1 MGRSTEFR
9 CILVGEGALAVNCAK
24 MLLDRGHLVVGV
36 MPADRN
42 LRIWADANGIP
53 TAGPAEDMTAFC
65 GRQEFDYLFS
75 VVNFKIIPPEVL
87 SMPRRGAINFHDAPL
102 PRYAGM
108 NAVSWALMNGERTH
122 AISWHMMSEEIDA
135 GAILSQRAI
144 EISDRDTALLL
155 NVKCYEAGLAA
166 FAELIPALE
175 AGTARPRPQVA
186 PDRTYFTRLD
196 RPARGGVISFSEDA
210 ERIDALV
217 RALDF
222 GPFRNRFCSAKVAI
236 GNTFYIVG
244 NARPLTAR
252 SVMPPGT
259 IVRCGANSIAVASA
273 THDVELGD
281 IRALDGTPVTPTSLA
296 AKHGLAEG
304 GQLSSFDASASARF
318 ASAER
323 ATSRY
328 EPFWVQRL
336 GGLQPAAIP
345 VVNSEQGAQRPTA
358 PGARTAHLA
367 PEVMAYLDRRD
378 RLTAADLVLGA
389 FAIYLSRIGD
399 ATTFDLWMTDSAYT
413 RLAGDAPGFVSERVP
428 LRVRVAPSLTYA
440 EAVDAVRAEARK
452 ARERGPYALDL
463 TARYP
468 SLREMEETATGEIA
482 VEVASGAESASRRV
496 RPNTLTLALPRDG
509 DEYEWLYDAQ
519 AVDADAVARMD
530 RHLSSVLDDIVRAA
544 DDATVGELE
553 LMLLTPAERAE
564 LVGHGPIPTLPT
576 QDATLHAAF
585 ARQVAA
591 TPGAIAVSAET
602 TAGRLDLSYA
612 ELDRRAEALAAHLRT
627 LGVGVG
633 QVVGLR
639 IERGPDVVI
648 GILAVLKAG
657 AAYLPLDPLYPA
669 ERVAFMLDDAAVGVV
684 LTQRAFVDDIATSPV
699 HIVCLDEA
707 LPPSAT
713 AVSQA
718 VPSRGEDL
726 AYVMYTSGS
735 TGQPKGVRV
744 THRNVLRLFA
754 STVARF
760 GFGPTDVWTMWHS
773 YAFDISVS
781 EFWGALLV
789 GGRLVVVPHGTSRDP
804 ASFRALVQREHVTV
818 LSQTPTGFQAFIN
831 ADQNAPRG
839 EFALR
844 YILLCGEALHLPTL
858 RPWFD
863 RYGDDA
869 PQIINMYG
877 PTETT
882 LYVTYQHITQ
892 AHLTAGAGSIIGEP
906 FADIRIYLLD
916 AHGQPVPTGMAGEI
930 YIAGSGVAA
939 GYLNRPELT
948 AQRFLPDPFHGGPMY
963 RSGDLGRRLPT
974 GELEYLGRIDQQ
986 VKIRGFR
993 IELGEIEVAIAAHP
1007 AISQV
1012 AVIDHEDTPGDK
1024 KLVAYLVTDN
1034 PPATLI
1040 TDLREA
1046 LSARLPEYMIPT
1058 LFHYLDELPLTTS
1071 GKLDRRAL
1079 PAPHQH
1085 RAHSANAYVAPGNP
1099 AEETIANVWKS
1110 VLRVDKVGLDDH
1122 FFELGGDSLLSVRV
1136 HAQLTD
1142 KLGADLPVVAVL
1154 QYPTV
1159 RTLARH
1165 LTGQHKNTALAQAA
1179 KDRARKQREA
1189 FARQRNM
1196 TGRR

>member
-1 MGRSTEFR
+1 MGSSTEFS
-9 CILVGEGALAVNCAK
+9 CVVVGEGALAITCAK
-24 MLLDRGHLVVGV
+24 VLLDRGHRIVGV
-36 MPADRN
+36 MPADRD
-42 LRIWADANGIP
+42 LRVWSESVGIP
-53 TAGPAEDMTAFC
+53 TAGPAEDMTAFF

-75 VVNFKIIPPEVL
+75 IVNFKIIPPEVL
-87 SMPRRGAINFHDAPL
+87 ALPRRGAINFHDAPL

-108 NAVSWALMNGERTH
+108 NAVSWALMNAERTH
-122 AISWHMMSEEIDA
+122 AVSWHMISEEIDA
-135 GAILSQRAI
+135 GAILNQREI

-155 NVKCYEAGLAA
+155 NVKCYEAGLAS

-186 PDRTYFTRLD
+186 ADRTYFSRLD
-196 RPARGGVISFSEDA
+196 RPARGGVISFSDDA

-236 GNTFYIVG
+236 GDEFYLVG
-244 NARPLTAR
+244 NARPLTTR
-252 SVMPPGT
+252 SEKEPGT
-259 IVRCGANSIAVASA
+259 ILRCIAGGIAVASA

-281 IRALDGTPVTPTSLA
+281 IRTLDGTLVTPTSLA

-304 GQLSSFDASASARF
+304 QQMPSFDASASARLE
-318 ASAER
+318 SAEL

-328 EPFWVQRL
+328 EPFWVKRL
-336 GGLQPAAIP
+336 GELQPATIP
-345 VVNSEQGAQRPTA
+345 LANGGQGAQRPTTPA
-358 PGARTAHLA
+358 ARTARLA
-367 PEVMAYLDRRD
+367 PEVKEYLDRRD
-378 RLTAADLVLGA
+378 DLNAADLVFGA
-389 FAIYLSRIGD
+389 FGVYLSRIGD
-399 ATTFDLWMTDSAYT
+399 LTEFDVWVTDPALT
-413 RLAGDAPGFVSERVP
+413 RLAADAPGLVSERVP
-428 LRVRVAPSLTYA
+428 VRVQVAPSLTCA
-440 EAVDAVRAEARK
+440 EAVDAIRAEARK
-452 ARERGPYALDL
+452 ARKRGAYALDL
-463 TARYP
+463 AARYP
-468 SLREMEETATGEIA
+468 SLRDTEGTGTSEIA
-482 VEVASGAESASRRV
+482 VEVVLGGESASRRA
-496 RPNTLTLALPRDG
+496 RPNTLTLVLPRDG
-509 DEYEWLYDAQ
+509 DEYEWLFDAG
-519 AVDADAVARMD
+519 AVDADALARID
-530 RHLSSVLDDIVRAA
+530 GHLSTLLNGIARAA
-544 DDATVGELE
+544 EDVTIGELE
-553 LMLLTPAERAE
+553 LELVTPAERAM
-564 LVGHGPIPTLPT
+564 LVGQDPIPTLPT
-576 QDATLHAAF
+576 QDATLHAGF
-585 ARQVAA
+585 ARQAAA
-591 TPGAIAVSAET
+591 TPEAIALSAET
-602 TAGRLDLSYA
+602 AAGRVELSYA
-612 ELDRRAEALAAHLRT
+612 ELDRRAEALATHLRT
-627 LGVGVG
+627 LGVGAG

-639 IERGPDVVI
+639 VERSPDVVI
-648 GILAVLKAG
+648 GILAILKAG
-657 AAYLPLDPLYPA
+657 AAYLPLDPLYPT
-669 ERVAFMLDDAAVGVV
+669 ERVAFVLDDAAVRVV
-684 LTQRAFVDDIATSPV
+684 LTQRAFADELAALPV
-699 HIVCLDEA
+699 HGVFLDEPQ
-707 LPPSAT
+707 PPSAT
-713 AVSQA
+713 AASPA
-718 VPSRGEDL
+718 VAGSGEDL

-754 STVARF
+754 ATVARF
-760 GFGPTDVWTMWHS
+760 GFGPNDVWTLWHS

-789 GGRLVVVPHGTSRDP
+789 GGRLVVVPHDTSRDP
-804 ASFRALVQREHVTV
+804 ATFRALVQREQVTV

-831 ADQNAPRG
+831 ADQTAPRG
-839 EFALR
+839 AFALR
-844 YILLCGEALHLPTL
+844 YILLCGEALHLQTL
-858 RPWFD
+858 QPWFD
-863 RYGDDA
+863 RYGDDT

-892 AHLTAGAGSIIGEP
+892 ADLAAGAGSIIGKP
-906 FADIRIYLLD
+906 FPDIRIYLLD
-916 AHGQPVPTGMAGEI
+916 THGQPVPNGVAGEL
-930 YIAGSGVAA
+930 YIAGAGVAA

-948 AQRFLPDPFHGGPMY
+948 AQRFLTDPFHGGPMY

-993 IELGEIEVAIAAHP
+993 IELGEIETAIAAHP

-1046 LSARLPEYMIPT
+1046 LSTRLPEYMIPA

-1071 GKLDRRAL
+1071 GKLDRKAL
-1079 PAPHQH
+1079 PTPQQ
-1085 RAHSANAYVAPGNP
+1085 RAQTTSPYVAPSSP
-1099 AEETIANVWKS
+1099 AEETIANVWKT

-1122 FFELGGDSLLSVRV
+1122 FFELGGDSLLSIRV

-1165 LTGQHKNTALAQAA
+1165 LTGQHNNTASVQAV

-1189 FARQRNM
+1189 FARQRNL